1 MINIERQCVEQALI
15 VKSNSAQR
23 QLTDLRKNGIPI
35 DHILSGF
42 TTQVEWEKEP
52 RKRIIQILLMPPVIT
67 LVILVFLLTF
77 PIAYVLNIRTTHIKK
92 RDLEKEIKLCD
103 LNLESTNKPSIK
115 TVESLWE
122 LHGLD
127 DNKYTMDE
135 CVDLLSKWI
144 KILYGADIAMN
155 VNIRQRVDTI
165 AANRIELNRAY
176 YENHSDGIHFHF
188 GPIFP
193 SVLSLI
199 SKELPEYSSSE

>member
-1 MINIERQCVEQALI
+1 LI

-35 DHILSGF
+35 EHPLSGF
-42 TTQVEWEKEP
+42 TTQVEWKKEP
-52 RKRIIQILLMPPVIT
+52 RKRIIQVLLMPPVIT
-67 LVILVFLLTF
+67 LVIFVFLLTF
-77 PIAYVLNIRTTHIKK
+77 PIAYVLNIRTAHIKK
-92 RDLEKEIKLCD
+92 RDLEKEIKLSD
-103 LNLESTNKPSIK
+103 LNFGSTNKPNIK

-127 DNKYTMDE
+127 DSKYTMDE
-135 CVDLLSKWI
+135 CIDLLSKWI
-144 KILYGADIAMN
+144 KILYGVDIAMN

-176 YENHSDGIHFHF
+176 YEKHGDGMHFHF
-188 GPIFP
+188 APIFP

>member
-1 MINIERQCVEQALI
+1 LI

-35 DHILSGF
+35 EHPLSGF

-67 LVILVFLLTF
+67 LVIFVFLLTF

-103 LNLESTNKPSIK
+103 LNLEGTNKPSIK

-144 KILYGADIAMN
+144 ATLYGEDVALKMD
-155 VNIRQRVDTI
+155 VRQRVDTI
-165 AANRIELNRAY
+165 ATNRIELNRPY

-193 SVLSLI
+193 SVLTLI
-199 SKELPEYSSSE
+199 SKELSAYAPE